1 MPSPSKPA
9 EDQVFG
15 MTPQE
20 VADVLTLEEGRRV
33 TVQEVLRIEC
43 IAMRKL
49 RTVCIRFGL
58 TAANCLPSIVVTQTT
73 SLSRKAP
80 R

>member
-1 MPSPSKPA
+1 
-9 EDQVFG
+9 

-33 TVQEVLRIEC
+33 TVQEVVRIEC

-49 RTVCIRFGL
+49 RSACIRFGL
-58 TAANCLPSIVVTQTT
+58 TAANCLPGVVVAQTS
-73 SLSRKAP
+73 SLRRKIP